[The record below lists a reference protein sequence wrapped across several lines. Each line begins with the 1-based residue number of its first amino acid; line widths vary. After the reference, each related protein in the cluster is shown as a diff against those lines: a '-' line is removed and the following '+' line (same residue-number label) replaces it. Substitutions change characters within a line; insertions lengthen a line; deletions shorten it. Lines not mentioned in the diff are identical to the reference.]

1 MENQNKLEIA
11 FNNGNLFNKSD
22 FQSKNKNKTEINTK
36 KSQIKHKKKNNNN
49 NKKTKS
55 NKHLHKVNTQFF
67 VSTTLG

>member
-36 KSQIKHKKKNNNN
+36 KKS
-49 NKKTKS
+49 NKTQKEKQQQQQKTKS